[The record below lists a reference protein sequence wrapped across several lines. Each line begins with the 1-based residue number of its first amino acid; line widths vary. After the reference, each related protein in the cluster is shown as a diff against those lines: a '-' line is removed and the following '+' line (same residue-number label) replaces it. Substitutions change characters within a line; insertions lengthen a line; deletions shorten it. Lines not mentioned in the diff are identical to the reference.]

1 MLGVAFFATLEQI
14 PIKFIII
21 LIIIVTI
28 TIIFIYYNNYY
39 YQASLVEGMGAE
51 GSLGEEIIHPSHNIL
66 VDNRMV
72 K

>member
-14 PIKFIII
+14 PIRFIII
-21 LIIIVTI
+21 IIIIVII

-39 YQASLVEGMGAE
+39 YQASLVEGVRAE
-51 GSLGEEIIHPSHNIL
+51 GSLEEIIHPSHNIL